1 MTRHGSTRN
10 ARLEESIRAVMAEL
24 LLYEVKDPRLD
35 QVTVSGVKLS
45 GDRSHATIYFSLIGD
60 EERERR
66 AADGFTA
73 ARAFLRR
80 ELAHRMRLRIIPELA
95 FERDTSY
102 AYGDHMERVFDRLHR
117 EGLIPPTEEGEGD
130 D

>member
-60 EERERR
+60 EERERQ

-73 ARAFLRR
+73 ARSFLRR

-102 AYGDHMERVFDRLHR
+102 AYGDHMERVFDRMHR
-117 EGLIPPTEEGEGD
+117 EGLIPPPEEGEED
-130 D
+130 